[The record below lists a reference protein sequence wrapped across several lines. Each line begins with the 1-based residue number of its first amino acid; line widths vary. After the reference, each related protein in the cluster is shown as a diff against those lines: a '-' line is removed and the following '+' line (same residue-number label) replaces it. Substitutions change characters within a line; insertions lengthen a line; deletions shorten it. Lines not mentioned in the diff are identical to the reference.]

1 VNKGNT
7 NTNHEHTFSGG
18 PSSTGSGIIPLL
30 ELRNDCNDSSQQEKV
45 EGTQVRTAWNASK
58 LLGR

>member
-1 VNKGNT
+1 VNDGNT
-7 NTNHEHTFSGG
+7 NTSHEHTFSGG
-18 PSSTGSGIIPLL
+18 PSSKGSGSVPLV
-30 ELRNDCNDSSQQEKV
+30 ELRNDCNDSSQQEKA